1 MVNNGSLQVTFV
13 PFVSNPVSV
22 NSGTLALLNVY
33 PKVLARNITTWFV
46 ATDESGNVISET
58 KYIQGSTQV
67 KINVAQYFSKDRF
80 NLYEVDTRTND
91 TLRITGY
98 LQIKKG
104 STFVVDFPGQR
115 YLRNTLLQV
124 HLKNSP
130 AFDQLIASTNY
141 GGTVIHT
148 LQDSSALQL
157 GYMDTTRL
165 WVQVLK
171 NNQHYYNLFS
181 IAKGTANFNLDIS
194 QLNKTPLKTAITAP
208 GNNIA
213 AVVVAKTDQRWGNGY
228 NFGEM
233 RSPSGSVDYYYP
245 TEPFKYY
252 ETRIRYTIGNYDY
265 RMFTSG
271 PAIDGQA
278 KLINASFSVN
288 GTTLANL
295 VPNITGTCDYY
306 HASFTYS
313 GNGPHLQTELYS
325 PAAANYTNI
334 KMPDFSK
341 YLGLQSLDLT
351 TQKLSNFEVVKANV
365 FDETKFT
372 YDIETGG
379 FTQTVDCRVIAKKY

>member
-1 MVNNGSLQVTFV
+1 
-13 PFVSNPVSV
+13 
-22 NSGTLALLNVY
+22 
-33 PKVLARNITTWFV
+33 
-46 ATDESGNVISET
+46 
-58 KYIQGSTQV
+58 
-67 KINVAQYFSKDRF
+67 
-80 NLYEVDTRTND
+80 
-91 TLRITGY
+91 
-98 LQIKKG
+98 
-104 STFVVDFPGQR
+104 
-115 YLRNTLLQV
+115 
-124 HLKNSP
+124 
-130 AFDQLIASTNY
+130 
-141 GGTVIHT
+141 
-148 LQDSSALQL
+148 
-157 GYMDTTRL
+157 
-165 WVQVLK
+165 
-171 NNQHYYNLFS
+171 
-181 IAKGTANFNLDIS
+181 
-194 QLNKTPLKTAITAP
+194 
-208 GNNIA
+208 
-213 AVVVAKTDQRWGNGY
+213 
-228 NFGEM
+228 
-233 RSPSGSVDYYYP
+233 
-245 TEPFKYY
+245 
-252 ETRIRYTIGNYDY
+252 
-265 RMFTSG
+265 MFTSG